1 MQSHIKQMK
10 SNIRNYSYN
19 KKELQLSPENTMIII
34 DWDDTLYPSSWLM
47 NKSIDITNPTSRYKY
62 IENFENLDTHLSKML
77 LFLLRFGDILIITNA
92 MPTWIELSSSVLPK
106 TRKVLKNIDIISA
119 RERYQNGNKMSE
131 WKKQTFLDEM
141 IARNTYKKYNNI
153 LSLGDAE
160 FEYNALINLFD
171 KNFIPNKYLKAI
183 KFIKSPDYDT
193 VVEQIKIV
201 HDNIQ
206 KICNAKRHLDLT
218 FSNSD

>member
-1 MQSHIKQMK
+1 MKSHIKQMK
-10 SNIRNYSYN
+10 SNIRKYLYN
-19 KKELQLSPENTMIII
+19 KKELQISPKNTMIII
-34 DWDDTLYPSSWLM
+34 DWDDTLYPTSWLM
-47 NKSIDITNPTSRYKY
+47 DNSIDITNPTSRYKY
-62 IENFENLDTHLSKML
+62 IANFENLDTHLSTML
-77 LFLLRFGDILIITNA
+77 SYLLSFGDILIITNA
-92 MPTWIELSSSVLPK
+92 LPTWIELSSSVLPK

-131 WKKQTFLDEM
+131 WKKKTFLDE
-141 IARNTYKKYNNI
+141 ILLRNAHKKYNNI

-171 KNFIPNKYLKAI
+171 KNFIPNKYLKTI
-183 KFIKSPDYDT
+183 KFIKSSDYDI

-206 KICNAKRHLDLT
+206 KICSAKRHLDLT
-218 FSNSD
+218 FSNSG